1 VNCLKDKVAVIT
13 GAGRGL
19 GRATA
24 LAFASEGASV
34 VVNDPG
40 GDIGGSGAD
49 PQIADE
55 VVSTII
61 GSGGHA
67 VPNYDS
73 VGSLQ
78 SALRIIESALANFGR
93 IDVLVNN
100 AGISRQNM
108 IWDMPEQD
116 FDEVIRTHLKGTW
129 SCMKAAIPHMIR
141 QRGGS
146 IINMSSG
153 VSIIGAVANCSY
165 TAAKA
170 GVIGL
175 TFGAAL
181 DLGPYGIRVNAL
193 FPAGNSRLADKHE
206 PWREVYHAE
215 SRPRMSEREWPA
227 DHVPPLLVYLAGD
240 ESSDVNGQLFTCGGS
255 NVGAYGSWQADAEIS
270 KPEGPWNPG
279 ELAELVPQRLMANKP
294 NPSPAQDDPPT
305 WPWVRKG
312 ALPTSHASLER

>member
-1 VNCLKDKVAVIT
+1 MNCLKDKVAVIT

-40 GDIGGSGAD
+40 GDISGSGSD
-49 PQIADE
+49 PRVADE
-55 VVSTII
+55 VVSTI
-61 GSGGHA
+61 SASSGHA
-67 VPNYDS
+67 VANYDS
-73 VGSLQ
+73 VGTLQ
-78 SALRIIESALANFGR
+78 SALRIIETALANFGK
-93 IDVLVNN
+93 IDILVNN

-108 IWDMPEQD
+108 IWDMPERD

-129 SCMKAAIPHMIR
+129 SCMKAAIPHMIQ

-153 VSIIGAVANCSY
+153 VSVIGAVANCSY

-170 GVIGL
+170 GTIGL

-181 DLGPYGIRVNAL
+181 DLGPYGIRVNAI

-206 PWREVYHAE
+206 PWREVYRAE
-215 SRPRMSEREWPA
+215 SRPPMSQTEWPA
-227 DHVPPLLVYLAGD
+227 AHVPPLLVYLAGD
-240 ESSDVNGQLFTCGGS
+240 QAVDINGQLFTCGGS
-255 NVGAYGSWQADAEIS
+255 GVGAYGSWQADAEIS
-270 KPEGPWNPG
+270 KPGGPWTQA
-279 ELAELVPQRLMANKP
+279 ELAELVPLRLLVDKA
-294 NPSPAQDDPPT
+294 NPSPAQEDPPV

-312 ALPTSHASLER
+312 ALPTSHATLER